1 MPGRASPDDG
11 APLTAGFAVSALSTN
26 STRAAAA
33 TSTADAAGTVAADG
47 RPRPWYRQIRLDAV
61 WTAILLVPLF
71 FVIRS
76 DDMPVLLKTVGA
88 AGILGFAGLYIWAT
102 TTMPIWPVPPTK
114 MSILDELRPI
124 AGRLILLTAMAAVSG
139 PSLNWWYEIFYLPYF
154 CAIILYATTLRVGL
168 TLSGGLCLL
177 TVVVFAL
184 FAPGANLTW
193 LATGCTFSSA
203 SIALSRIGADV
214 QERRQVKEREL
225 AAATER
231 EEIGRDVHDLLGH
244 SLTVANLQLQLAE
257 RLFDSDPERARAEL
271 ARTRIFLGE
280 AQEELRRS
288 VTDHRGRTIEEELDG
303 VRGVLLS
310 GGLEVAVTGDSD
322 ETTGPIGLVLGWVLR
337 EAATNVLRHA
347 HATRVEISFA
357 PGRFSVADDGD
368 GYAGGEG
375 NGLTG
380 MRERVAAAGGEL
392 RCGASPLGGFE
403 VVVMW

>member
-71 FVIRS
+71 FVIT

-184 FAPGANLTW
+184 FAPRANI
-193 LATGCTFSSA
+193 AGMAAGCSFSSVA
-203 SIALSRIGADV
+203 IALGRIGADV

-225 AAATER
+225 AAAAER

-244 SLTVANLQLQLAE
+244 SLTVLTLKAEVAHRLVRRSPEAAE
-257 RLFDSDPERARAEL
+257 REMAEIVELSRAALADVRATVTRLRAPDLAGQMEASRAR
-271 ARTRIFLGE
+271 
-280 AQEELRRS
+280 
-288 VTDHRGRTIEEELDG
+288 
-303 VRGVLLS
+303 
-310 GGLEVAVTGDSD
+310 
-322 ETTGPIGLVLGWVLR
+322 
-337 EAATNVLRHA
+337 
-347 HATRVEISFA
+347 
-357 PGRFSVADDGD
+357 
-368 GYAGGEG
+368 
-375 NGLTG
+375 
-380 MRERVAAAGGEL
+380 
-392 RCGASPLGGFE
+392 
-403 VVVMW
+403 